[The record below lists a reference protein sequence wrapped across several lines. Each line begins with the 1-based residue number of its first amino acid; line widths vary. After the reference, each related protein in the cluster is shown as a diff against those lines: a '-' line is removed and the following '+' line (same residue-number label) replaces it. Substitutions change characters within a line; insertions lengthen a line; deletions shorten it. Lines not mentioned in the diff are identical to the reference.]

1 MRADFDTVMTL
12 YCFYN
17 AMVSVDKNYNFE
29 PELSTI
35 TCRITIND
43 AEDNYCSAYW
53 SVFDFDLNIID
64 DIIS

>member
-43 AEDNYCSAYW
+43 AED
-53 SVFDFDLNIID
+53 FDLNIID